1 MNFPR
6 AVSIR
11 FSFLRSTLSLYPGK
25 CCVMLL
31 QTSILLSLMNC
42 NKTPDTL
49 FKLLPASSTGVDF
62 SNTIKETDSFNI
74 LTHEYIYNG
83 GGVAVADFNKDG
95 LQDLFFTGNEV
106 PNKLYLN
113 KGGLQFK
120 DITNEATVNIQGRWN
135 SGVVVVDINNDGW
148 LDLYVTATMK
158 KDSALR
164 ANMLFLNKGT
174 TAGGIPTFEE
184 AAVQYGIADT
194 GYSTMAAFFDYDRD
208 GDLDLYVLTNEQ
220 LPGSPAA
227 YREKVNDGSSP
238 NNDRLYRNNGN
249 GKFSNVS
256 KEAGIIYEGF
266 GLGLGIADFNSDGW
280 SRYLCL

>member
-6 AVSIR
+6 AAIHPIL
-11 FSFLRSTLSLYPGK
+11 FSAKYPFFYSGK
-25 CCVMLL
+25 YFGMLL
-31 QTSILLSLMNC
+31 QTSMLLSLMNC
-42 NKTPDTL
+42 SQTPDTL

-62 SNTIKETDSFNI
+62 SNTITETDSFNI

-113 KGGLQFK
+113 KGDLQFK
-120 DITNEATVNIQGRWN
+120 DVTNEAMVNIPGRWN

-158 KDSALR
+158 KDSLLR

-174 TAGGIPTFEE
+174 TAGGSSSFEE
-184 AAVQYGIADT
+184 VAVQYGIADT

-208 GDLDLYVLTNEQ
+208 GDLDLYVLDE
-220 LPGSPAA
+220 
-227 YREKVNDGSSP
+227 
-238 NNDRLYRNNGN
+238 
-249 GKFSNVS
+249 
-256 KEAGIIYEGF
+256 
-266 GLGLGIADFNSDGW
+266 
-280 SRYLCL
+280 